1 MKSREELKEIARQIL
16 DCRRTDHAQIMSS
29 LNEEELRAIT
39 PLFEEVTRETLEK
52 DKKELERERA
62 EFKEYLERERERDR
76 EHAKFIAETDR
87 FIAEMDRKLSR
98 RRKTSPTFFPF
109 PLGEA

>member
-29 LNEEELRAIT
+29 LSEEELRAIT

-52 DKKELERERA
+52 DKKELERER
-62 EFKEYLERERERDR
+62 ERDR

-87 FIAEMDRKLSR
+87 FIAEMDRKLSM
-98 RRKTSPTFFPF
+98 RRKTSTTFFPF
-109 PLGEA
+109 HLGEA

>member
-16 DCRRTDHAQIMSS
+16 DYRRTDHAQIMGS

-39 PLFEEVTRETLEK
+39 TLFEEVN
-52 DKKELERERA
+52 KEQLERERA
-62 EFKEYLERERERDR
+62 EHEAFIRREREKDR
-76 EHAKFIAETDR
+76 EHAKFLAETDK

-98 RRKTSPTFFPF
+98 RRKTSSTFFPF

>member
-1 MKSREELKEIARQIL
+1 MRSREELKEIARQIL
-16 DCRRTDHAQIMSS
+16 DYRRTDHAQLMSS
-29 LNEEELRAIT
+29 LSEEELRAIT
-39 PLFEEVTRETLEK
+39 PLFEEVTREQLEK

-62 EFKEYLERERERDR
+62 EHEAFMRRERERDR
-76 EHAKFIAETDR
+76 EHAKFLAETDK

-98 RRKTSPTFFPF
+98 RRKTSTTFFPF

>member
-1 MKSREELKEIARQIL
+1 MRSREELKEIARQIL
-16 DCRRTDHAQIMSS
+16 DYRRTDHAQLMSS
-29 LNEEELRAIT
+29 LSEEEIRAIT
-39 PLFEEVTRETLEK
+39 PLIEEVSRENLE
-52 DKKELERERA
+52 ELARERERERA
-62 EFKEYLERERERDR
+62 EHEAFMRQQEEKNR
-76 EHAKFIAETDR
+76 EHAKFLAETDK